1 MKKNNNT
8 SWSPVA
14 KWYSGIVGEGGH
26 YFHEHVILPN
36 LKNLIDPKGGET
48 VLDVGCG
55 QGVYARSLAH
65 NVDYTGIDISKEL
78 IIEAKKLTKNNKH
91 IYYVADATKG
101 MPVPES
107 SFDHAV
113 CILAIQNTKDG
124 SLLIENASRALKEKG
139 DFVIVMNHPSF
150 RIPRQSSWGKDEA
163 QKLEYRRV
171 NRYLSP
177 LEIPINAHPG
187 LSDSPMTW
195 TYHNPLEY
203 YVKALKSA
211 GMMITDLEEWT
222 SDKVSIGKAGKAENR
237 ARSEFP
243 MFLALRA
250 VKIAI
255 CPKSYMPQPIPASLA
270 K

>member
-1 MKKNNNT
+1 MKNT

-14 KWYSGIVGEGGH
+14 KWYSGIVGDSGH
-26 YFHEHVILPN
+26 YFHEHVIFPGLA
-36 LKNLIDPKGGET
+36 LLLDPKPGDS

-55 QGVYARSLAH
+55 QGVYARTLPH

-78 IIEAKKLTKNNKH
+78 ILEAKKLTKNSKH
-91 IYYVADATKG
+91 NYYVADATKAL
-101 MPVPES
+101 PVPAD

-113 CILAIQNTKDG
+113 SLLAIQNMKDG
-124 SLLIENASRALKEKG
+124 ASMIQNTASSLKNRG

-150 RIPRQSSWGKDEA
+150 RIPRQSSWGRDEA
-163 QKLEYRRV
+163 NKLEYRRI

-195 TYHNPLEY
+195 TYHQPLEY

-211 GMMITDLEEWT
+211 GMVITDIEEWT
-222 SDKVSIGKAGKAENR
+222 SDKISVGKAKKSENR

-243 MFLALRA
+243 LFLAIHA
-250 VKIAI
+250 VKINI
-255 CPKSYMPQPIPASLA
+255 
-270 K
+270 

>member
-1 MKKNNNT
+1 MFKPNQKNT

-36 LKNLIDPKGGET
+36 LKNLLNPQGGES

-55 QGVYARSLAH
+55 QGVYARTLAH

-78 IIEAKKLTKNNKH
+78 ILEAKKLTKNIKQV
-91 IYYVADATKG
+91 YYVADATKG
-101 MPVPES
+101 VPVAEA

-124 SLLIENASRALKEKG
+124 SLLIQHTAAALKEGG

-150 RIPRQSSWGKDEA
+150 RIPRQSSWGVDEA

-195 TYHNPLEY
+195 TYHAPLSY
-203 YVKALKSA
+203 YTSALKSA
-211 GMMITDLEEWT
+211 GFVITDLEEWT
-222 SDKVSIGKAGKAENR
+222 SDKVSTGKAARGENR

-250 VKIAI
+250 LKLRVK
-255 CPKSYMPQPIPASLA
+255 
-270 K
+270 

>member
-1 MKKNNNT
+1 MFAPKSKNT

-36 LKNLIDPKGGET
+36 LKSLVDPKGGES

-55 QGVYARSLAH
+55 QGVYARTLPH
-65 NVDYTGIDISKEL
+65 NVEYTGVDVSKDL
-78 IIEAKKLTKNNKH
+78 IQEAKKLTKNVKQV
-91 IYYVADATKG
+91 YYVADATKG
-101 MPVPES
+101 LPVPSS

-113 CILAIQNTKDG
+113 CILAIQNMKDG
-124 SLLIENASRALKEKG
+124 SAMIHNVAATLNQGG
-139 DFVIVMNHPSF
+139 DFTIVMNHPSF

-171 NRYLSP
+171 NRYLTG

-195 TYHNPLEY
+195 TYHQPLSY
-203 YVKALKSA
+203 YTKALKAA
-211 GMMITDLEEWT
+211 GMLISDIEEWT
-222 SDKVSIGKAGKAENR
+222 SDKVSVGKSAKGENR
-237 ARSEFP
+237 ARAEFP
-243 MFLALRA
+243 LFLAIKA
-250 VKIAI
+250 VKI
-255 CPKSYMPQPIPASLA
+255 
-270 K
+270 

>member
-1 MKKNNNT
+1 MFQPKSKNT

-14 KWYSGIVGEGGH
+14 KWYTGIVGDTGH

-36 LKNLIDPKGGET
+36 LKLLLNPKGGES
-48 VLDVGCG
+48 VLDIGCG
-55 QGVYARSLAH
+55 QGVYARTIPH
-65 NVDYTGIDISKEL
+65 NVDYTGIDISKDL
-78 IIEAKKLTKNNKH
+78 IQEAKKLTKNAKQV
-91 IYYVADATKG
+91 YYVADATKG
-101 MPVPES
+101 LPVPAD

-113 CILAIQNTKDG
+113 CILAIQNMKDG
-124 SLLIENASRALKEKG
+124 EGTILNVGGALKKGG

-195 TYHNPLEY
+195 TYHQPLSY
-203 YVKALKSA
+203 YVKALKQA
-211 GMMITDLEEWT
+211 GLLVSDIEEWT
-222 SDKVSIGKAGKAENR
+222 SDKVSVGKSAKGENR

-243 MFLALRA
+243 LFLAIRA
-250 VKIAI
+250 VKA
-255 CPKSYMPQPIPASLA
+255 
-270 K
+270 